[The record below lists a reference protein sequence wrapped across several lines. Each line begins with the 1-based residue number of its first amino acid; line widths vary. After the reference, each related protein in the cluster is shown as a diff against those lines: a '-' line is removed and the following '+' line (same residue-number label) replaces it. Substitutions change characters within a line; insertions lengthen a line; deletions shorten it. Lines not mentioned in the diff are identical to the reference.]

1 VKTSVKG
8 LRMSRDSRGVVFD
21 LPSDLS
27 DVVEVVH
34 TCTYSKNL
42 SLFPFLSPSLP
53 SPSPSLSLYLF
64 TFSLTLSSPP
74 PPSLALPPYLSVMNH

>member
-27 DVVEVVH
+27 DVVKVVH
-34 TCTYSKNL
+34 VSARIL
-42 SLFPFLSPSLP
+42 SLSFPLPPSLPPSLSLSLPLSLPPSLSLSLSPSLP
-53 SPSPSLSLYLF
+53 PCLSLISHWFY
-64 TFSLTLSSPP
+64 
-74 PPSLALPPYLSVMNH
+74 